1 MTQYKGIDVSK
12 HNGTIDWAKVKAAG
26 VQFAMLRAGY
36 GRYDNQKDERFE
48 SNYKG
53 ATAAGIPVGAY
64 HYSYATTAEQ
74 AKQEAEVFLGWI
86 KGKNLTYPVAFDIEN
101 KKQANLGVSLISDII
116 RAFCETVEAAG
127 YYVVVYANKD
137 WLTNRIDADCKSRYD
152 IWLAQWTSQPTYTGS
167 YGMWQYTSDG
177 AVDGIAGMVDMNIAY
192 KDYPSIIAG
201 MDGSSDT
208 TASAPTDTVK
218 KTNAELA
225 DEVIAGKW
233 GNGDERKQ
241 RLTAAGYDYDAVQA
255 IVNKLVQPQE
265 TVYTVKKGDTLSGI
279 AAKYGTTYQKLAKY
293 NGIQNPNLIHV
304 GQKIKIPK

>member
-1 MTQYKGIDVSK
+1 MAQYKGIDVSK

-36 GRYDNQKDERFE
+36 GRYDNQKDEQFE
-48 SNYKG
+48 ANYKG

-74 AKQEAEVFLGWI
+74 AKREAEVFLGWI
-86 KGKNLTYPVAFDIEN
+86 KGKTFTYPVAFDIEDA
-101 KKQANLGVSLISDII
+101 KQANLGVSLISDII
-116 RAFCETVEAAG
+116 RTFCETVEAAG

-152 IWLAQWTSQPTYTGS
+152 IWLAQWTSEPTYTGS
-167 YGMWQYTSDG
+167 FGLWQYTSDG
-177 AVDGIAGMVDMNIAY
+177 AVDGIAGRVDMNIAY

-201 MDGSSDT
+201 MGSSDT
-208 TASAPTDTVK
+208 TASAPTDTAK
-218 KTNAELA
+218 KTNAEQA

-293 NGIQNPNLIHV
+293 NGIQNPDLIHV

>member
-1 MTQYKGIDVSK
+1 MAQYKGIDVSK
-12 HNGTIDWAKVKAAG
+12 HQGTIDWAKVKAAG

-36 GRYDNQKDERFE
+36 GRYDNQKDEQFE
-48 SNYKG
+48 ANYKG

-86 KGKNLTYPVAFDIEN
+86 KGKNLTYPVAFDIED
-101 KKQANLGVSLISDII
+101 KKQANLGVSVISDII

-152 IWLAQWTSQPTYTGS
+152 IWLAQWTSEPTYTGS
-167 YGMWQYTSDG
+167 FGLWQYSSKG
-177 AVDGIAGMVDMNIAY
+177 SVDGVSGNVDMNIAY

-201 MDGSSDT
+201 MSGSSDT
-208 TASAPTDTVK
+208 TASAPTDTAK
-218 KTNAELA
+218 KTNSELA
-225 DEVIAGKW
+225 NEVIAGKW
-233 GNGDERKQ
+233 GNGEERKR

-279 AAKYGTTYQKLAKY
+279 AAKYGTTYQELAKY

-304 GQKIKIPK
+304 GQKIKIPN